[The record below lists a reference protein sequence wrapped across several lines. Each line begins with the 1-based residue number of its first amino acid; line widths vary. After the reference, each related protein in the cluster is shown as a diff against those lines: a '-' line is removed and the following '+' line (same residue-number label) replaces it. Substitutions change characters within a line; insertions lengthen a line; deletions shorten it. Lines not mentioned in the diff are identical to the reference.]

1 MTTPVTNTNQN
12 PAAASS
18 GASSNSDAMS
28 QLSGNFNT
36 FLTLLTSQLKN
47 QDPTSP
53 MDSSTFTQQ
62 LVMYSQV
69 EQQINTNTNLQNL
82 ITQGTTNLGAY
93 ATSYLGKAVSIT
105 NGNASLAGGSA
116 NWTYNLDTTASSN
129 TLTVTDANGKVVYS
143 GNGETGTGVHQ
154 FSWNG
159 KDNNGNQLDDG
170 TYTLAVTAKALDGSG
185 VTSHVAS
192 AGVVSEIDMT
202 SGTPQLLLNGGM
214 EIGLGDIANVANVP
228 AATN

>member
-1 MTTPVTNTNQN
+1 
-12 PAAASS
+12 
-18 GASSNSDAMS
+18 
-28 QLSGNFNT
+28 
-36 FLTLLTSQLKN
+36 
-47 QDPTSP
+47 

-62 LVMYSQV
+62 LVEYSQV

-82 ITQGTTNLGAY
+82 ITQGSTNLGAY

-105 NGNASLAGGSA
+105 NGNASLAGGTA
-116 NWTYNLDTTASSN
+116 NWTYNLDTTATSN
-129 TLTVTDANGKVVYS
+129 TLTVADSTGKVVYS
-143 GNGETGTGVHQ
+143 TSGDTSTGVHQ

-159 KDNNGNQLDDG
+159 QDLNGNKLDDG
-170 TYTLAVTAKALDGSG
+170 TYTLTVTAKALDGSG

-214 EIGLGDIANVANVP
+214 EIGLGDIANVANVQAP
-228 AATN
+228 ATN